1 MKVSDTDAIKT
12 SEKDLIDA
20 IAGELDW
27 EAIEN
32 LFREKH
38 NLILE
43 DELEY
48 KDGDIVIHNDQIAYK
63 LNFDIKV
70 KLSVL
75 FDRKGECLEV
85 NANEKSNEK
94 TDESDALTREV
105 KDTENTGT
113 PENSSTLLQGEKPI
127 DVELSSMD
135 EEADESISEIASEV
149 AVMIPDIK
157 KNPGESD
164 YDQDNDKDDNWEG

>member
-1 MKVSDTDAIKT
+1 MKVSDSDVIKT

-32 LFREKH
+32 LFKEKH

-48 KDGDIVIHNDQIAYK
+48 KNGDIVIHNSQIAYK

-70 KLSVL
+70 NLSVL
-75 FDRKGECLEV
+75 FDRNGECLGV
-85 NANEKSNEK
+85 NANEKKEGGDTLIK
-94 TDESDALTREV
+94 DVKETDNIEEENPPVASQDEEPSDM
-105 KDTENTGT
+105 
-113 PENSSTLLQGEKPI
+113 
-127 DVELSSMD
+127 ELSNLED
-135 EEADESISEIASEV
+135 TKEDESISEIANEV

-157 KNPGESD
+157 NNPGESH
-164 YDQDNDKDDNWEG
+164 YDQDPDEVGN

>member
-1 MKVSDTDAIKT
+1 MKVSDSDIIKT

-27 EAIEN
+27 DAIEG

-38 NLILE
+38 NLSLE

-48 KDGDIVIHNDQIAYK
+48 KDGDIVIHDNQIAYK

-75 FDRKGECLEV
+75 FDRKGECLGVSTSEKQENDEV
-85 NANEKSNEK
+85 SGEMDAGDNLQSEHPVPSHQVDDN
-94 TDESDALTREV
+94 TDIE
-105 KDTENTGT
+105 
-113 PENSSTLLQGEKPI
+113 
-127 DVELSSMD
+127 M
-135 EEADESISEIASEV
+135 DESISEIASEV
-149 AVMIPDIK
+149 AVMIPD
-157 KNPGESD
+157 NNTDSD
-164 YDQDNDKDDNWEG
+164 DVQFDQKTNEDDS